1 MTCIAIIPARGGSK
15 GIPHK
20 NLALVGGTNLVE
32 RAIAAA
38 QQCKSISRIIVTS
51 DDQTILDKAR
61 DMKVE
66 FVTRPAELA
75 TDDSPIED
83 AVLHALDS
91 AQATSPLPQSLV
103 LLQPTSPL
111 RDSETLEAAVHEF
124 VLQDKYGA
132 MFGVVT
138 TEHHPAKMLRRN
150 GDTVEPFTNVADLSA
165 PRQQLPEVFRQSG
178 SIYIANVARFRAER
192 TLFLEPVGF
201 IEVDAAEAIDID
213 VPADLEV
220 ARSLISKRT
229 K

>member
-1 MTCIAIIPARGGSK
+1 MTCVAIIPARGGSK

-20 NLALVGGTNLVE
+20 NLALVGGTTLVE

-51 DDQTILDKAR
+51 DDLTILDKAR
-61 DMKVE
+61 EMNVE
-66 FVTRPAELA
+66 FVLRPAELA

-83 AVLHALDS
+83 AILHALDS
-91 AQATSPLPQSLV
+91 AQATSPLPKSLV

-111 RDSETLEAAVHEF
+111 RDSLRLELAIHEF
-124 VLQDKYGA
+124 VLQNKFGA

-138 TEHHPAKMLRRN
+138 VEHHPAKMLRRN
-150 GDTVEPFTNVADLSA
+150 GDTIEPFTNVADLSA
-165 PRQQLPEVFRQSG
+165 SRQQLPDVFRQSG
-178 SIYIANVARFRAER
+178 SIYIADVARFRAER

-213 VPADLEV
+213 VPADLNNAIETS
-220 ARSLISKRT
+220 RRLSR
-229 K
+229 

>member
-1 MTCIAIIPARGGSK
+1 VTCIAIIPARGGSK

-20 NLALVGGTNLVE
+20 NLALVGGTSLVE

-38 QQCKSISRIIVTS
+38 QQCKSISRIIVSS

-75 TDDSPIED
+75 ADDSPIEN

-91 AQATSPLPQSLV
+91 AQATSPLPESLV

-111 RDSETLEAAVHEF
+111 RDCATLQTAVREF
-124 VLQDKYGA
+124 VLQGKYGA
-132 MFGVVT
+132 MFGVVAA
-138 TEHHPAKMLRRN
+138 EHHPAKMLRRN
-150 GDTVEPFTNVADLSA
+150 GDAVEPFTNVADLSA
-165 PRQQLPEVFRQSG
+165 SRQQLPEVFRQSG

-213 VPADLEV
+213 VSADLINAIETS
-220 ARSLISKRT
+220 RSLSR
-229 K
+229 

>member
-1 MTCIAIIPARGGSK
+1 MTCIAVIPARGGSK

-20 NLALVGGTNLVE
+20 NLALVGGTSLVE

-51 DDQTILDKAR
+51 DDRTILDKAH
-61 DMKVE
+61 DMNVE
-66 FVTRPAELA
+66 FVMRPDELA
-75 TDDSPIED
+75 ADESPIED
-83 AVLHALDS
+83 AILHALDS
-91 AQATSPLPQSLV
+91 AQEISPLPQSLV

-111 RDSETLEAAVHEF
+111 RDIAMLEAAVSKF
-124 VLQDKYGA
+124 VLQGKYGA
-132 MFGVVT
+132 MFGVVIA
-138 TEHHPAKMLRRN
+138 EHHPAKMLRRN

-165 PRQQLPEVFRQSG
+165 SRQQLPEVFRQSG

-213 VPADLEV
+213 VSADLINAIETS
-220 ARSLISKRT
+220 RSLSR
-229 K
+229 

>member
-15 GIPHK
+15 GIPRK
-20 NLALVGGTNLVE
+20 NLSLVGGTSLVE

-51 DDQTILDKAR
+51 DDWTILDKAR
-61 DMKVE
+61 EMNVE
-66 FVTRPAELA
+66 FVVRPAELA

-83 AVLHALDS
+83 AILHALEL
-91 AQATSPLPQSLV
+91 AQMTSPLPQSLV

-111 RDSETLEAAVHEF
+111 RNIATLEAAIREF
-124 VLQDKYGA
+124 VLQGNYGA

-138 TEHHPAKMLRRN
+138 AEHHPAKMLRRN
-150 GDTVEPFTNVADLSA
+150 GATIEPFTKVSDLSA
-165 PRQQLPEVFRQSG
+165 SRQLLPEVFRQSG
-178 SIYIANVARFRAER
+178 SIYIANVNRFRTEHS
-192 TLFLEPVGF
+192 LFLEPVGF

>member
-1 MTCIAIIPARGGSK
+1 VTCIAVIPARGGSK

-20 NLALVGGTNLVE
+20 NLALVDGTSLVE

-75 TDDSPIED
+75 ADDSPIED

-111 RDSETLEAAVHEF
+111 RDYATLEAAVREF
-124 VLQDKYGA
+124 VLQGKYGA
-132 MFGVVT
+132 MFGVVAA
-138 TEHHPAKMLRRN
+138 EHHPAKMLRRN

-165 PRQQLPEVFRQSG
+165 SRQQLPEVFRQSG

-213 VPADLEV
+213 VPADLINAIETS
-220 ARSLISKRT
+220 RRLSR
-229 K
+229 